1 MRLLSNEG
9 VRPRFLQLYIN
20 DTDNELH
27 NRMHE
32 NPQLR
37 QNVVHKLQKMLHQF
51 NPFVIRFKQL
61 SLLQN
66 ISECS
71 LIFKERPSNH
81 HQYNLPTA
89 EQVAI
94 IIVRCN
100 ADSLEYGRDINVI
113 RHDGNLKKVQERKG
127 YYDPLQY
134 PILFPFRTHA
144 WDVST
149 TNCNGR
155 RVSCRVY
162 YSYMLQIR
170 PNDQSM
176 LLNAGRLRCIKEH
189 QSDIRAELYQ
199 GLQDALHV
207 GETNAENIGK
217 RVILPSP
224 FIGGRRDMTQH
235 NEDGMTIVLN
245 GDRPDLLTRI
255 FRSKFEQLKDDVINK
270 GVLGK
275 VKSYMYVT
283 EFQKGGLSHVHM
295 LLVLES
301 NDKLHDPKDYD
312 SMVRAEIPK
321 LECEPQLHKVVVKHM
336 MYGPCSI
343 INQKSPCMEDVH
355 CKKRYPKQFLD
366 ETRQGTD
373 SYPEYRRRFDES
385 ILLGRDRSVDNRW
398 LVPYNHWLLL
408 KYDCH
413 INVEI
418 CSSIKSIKYLYKY
431 VYRGPD
437 RVAMEVHKGSYMD
450 EVQQYVDARWIC
462 APEELWK
469 IFRFTLY

>member
-1 MRLLSNEG
+1 MPKSQLPHPITYKHCNSRLFHHESRDTCCTGGKVSFSRVNSPIDDSAEGKHFRQHIRSYNHVLSFTSIG
-9 VRPRFLQLYIN
+9 VHV
-20 DTDNELH
+20 D
-27 NRMHE
+27 E
-32 NPQLR
+32 NILA
-37 QNVVHKLQKMLHQF
+37 
-51 NPFVIRFKQL
+51 
-61 SLLQN
+61 S
-66 ISECS
+66 
-71 LIFKERPSNH
+71 
-81 HQYNLPTA
+81 
-89 EQVAI
+89 
-94 IIVRCN
+94 
-100 ADSLEYGRDINVI
+100 GRGI
-113 RHDGNLKKVQERKG
+113 
-127 YYDPLQY
+127 YT
-134 PILFPFRTHA
+134 FRA
-144 WDVST
+144 
-149 TNCNGR
+149 
-155 RVSCRVY
+155 
-162 YSYMLQIR
+162 Q
-170 PNDQSM
+170 
-176 LLNAGRLRCIKEH
+176 GRLRCIKEH